1 MTQQEFDDR
10 MGKEST
16 LEEYASADAV
26 YMASRMEKNEFCE
39 QYKKHDC
46 KLLHEITD
54 AYYNKE
60 NNLVNRKNQI
70 YAFVK
75 LLLNAASTYEDNSI
89 LEEVSKILGMDEYI
103 RLCLSEGIPLTK
115 VDRDYIL
122 NHLR

>member
-16 LEEYASADAV
+16 LEEYASA
-26 YMASRMEKNEFCE
+26 E
-39 QYKKHDC
+39 
-46 KLLHEITD
+46 
-54 AYYNKE
+54 
-60 NNLVNRKNQI
+60 NRKNQI

-89 LEEVSKILGMDEYI
+89 LMEVSKILGMDEYI
-103 RLCLSEGIPLTK
+103 RLCLSEDIPLTK

-122 NHLR
+122 SHLR

>member
-26 YMASRMEKNEFCE
+26 YMASNMEKNEFCE

-46 KLLHEITD
+46 KLLHAITD

-89 LEEVSKILGMDEYI
+89 LMEVSKILGMDEYI